1 MWMWMTR
8 QADRGHVANFK
19 SLRVSIPSM
28 DYSAGS
34 RMRLEQSVR
43 ICIPEHVIDGH
54 GFQSQ

>member
-1 MWMWMTR
+1 MTR

-28 DYSAGS
+28 DYFAGS
-34 RMRLEQSVR
+34 RMRLEQSVH